1 MKKLISIA
9 LLSVSTLFASNI
21 KVNDAYVRAT
31 PPSLPN
37 SAAFLTLKNNS
48 DQNRVLV
55 KATSNIA
62 KAVEL
67 HTHDMKNGVMKMYQV
82 PEIIIPKHN
91 TIVFQPGG
99 FHVMFIGLE
108 YPLKSGENVTF
119 TLEFKNGETKTITA
133 PIKDVMRGMNHHH
146 MDHSKMHHDM
156 KH

>member
-21 KVNDAYVRAT
+21 EVNDAYVRAT

-108 YPLKSGENVTF
+108 HSLKTGENVTF